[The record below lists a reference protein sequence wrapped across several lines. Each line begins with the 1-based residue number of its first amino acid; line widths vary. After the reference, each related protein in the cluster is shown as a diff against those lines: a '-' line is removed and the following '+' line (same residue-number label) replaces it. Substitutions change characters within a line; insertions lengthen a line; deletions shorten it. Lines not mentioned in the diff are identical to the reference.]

1 MSDPIMYPDPFRL
14 RVQKALASTIASISI
29 ADGYHFDLA
38 DAVFRGRDLF
48 GDLSDPVPLIS
59 ILEPPL
65 PLDQLPAPPLA
76 TESSGDW
83 DLLIQ
88 GFAKDDPTHPTDP
101 AHLLMA
107 DVKRRLA
114 IEKARILPNSGGT
127 GDPFGMGRGQIV
139 NGKPVNSVTEIRIA
153 PGVVRPPEHGV
164 STKAFFW
171 LALTIKIVEDISQPF
186 L

>member
-1 MSDPIMYPDPFRL
+1 MSDPTTYDDPFRL
-14 RVQKALASTIASISI
+14 RLQMALAGALSSISI

-38 DAVFRGRDLF
+38 DKVFRGRDLF
-48 GDLSDPVPLIS
+48 GDESDPLPMIS

-65 PLDQLPAPPLA
+65 PLEQLRSPPLA
-76 TESSGDW
+76 VESSGDY

-88 GFAKDDPTHPTDP
+88 GFVKDNPTHPTDP

-114 IEKARILPNSGGT
+114 VEKARQIPNSGGT

-139 NGKPVNSVTEIRIA
+139 NGKPVNSVTEIRIG

-171 LALTIKIVEDISQPF
+171 LGLTLKIVEDISQPF

>member
-1 MSDPIMYPDPFRL
+1 MSDPIIYDDPFRL
-14 RVQKALASTIASISI
+14 RVQTALASTIASISI
-29 ADGYHFDLA
+29 AGGYHFDLA

-65 PLDQLPAPPLA
+65 PLDQLRAPPLA
-76 TESSGDW
+76 SESSGDW

-88 GFAKDDPTHPTDP
+88 GFAKDDPAHPTDP

-107 DVKRRLA
+107 DVKQRLA
-114 IEKARILPNSGGT
+114 VEKKRIVPGT
-127 GDPFGMGRGQIV
+127 MGQPDPFGMGKGQIV
-139 NGKPVNSVTEIRIA
+139 NGKAVNSITEIRIA
-153 PGVVRPPEHGV
+153 HGVVRPPEHGV